1 MNQEEILQMVENH
14 VRKIFK
20 EKFHPD
26 HIYHSITH
34 TTSVVKAAEKISEKE
49 KLSKDEREI
58 LLVAAWF
65 HDIGYSESFDNHEEL
80 SAKSVQEY
88 LTNINYPAEK
98 INRVISAIMA
108 TKLPQSPNNKVEEV
122 LCDADLHHLGSEE
135 FFDKNELFRV
145 ELERR
150 FSNTFSE
157 YEWLE
162 KTIDFVTGH
171 KFFTRF
177 AREKFQVQKD
187 ANLLKL
193 QKRLRKKI
201 KQRQGDMLKDE
212 KLAIEKEKLDTKK
225 EHEKKAYRGIET
237 MFRNVMRTHIS
248 LSSMAD
254 NKANIMITV
263 NTLLLGAIA
272 TLLSRKL
279 DSNPHLIIP
288 TIVLSAV
295 SLATLV
301 YAILATRPSV
311 SSGTFTIEDIK
322 NKQTNLLFFGNF
334 HNMKLEDFTW
344 GMNEMMNDGD
354 YLYGSMIKDFY
365 SLGQVLGRKYKLLRI
380 CYNIFMY
387 GMVVSI
393 VLFIIF
399 ILLYPEGATHLD
411 NILE

>member
-1 MNQEEILQMVENH
+1 
-14 VRKIFK
+14 
-20 EKFHPD
+20 
-26 HIYHSITH
+26 
-34 TTSVVKAAEKISEKE
+34 
-49 KLSKDEREI
+49 
-58 LLVAAWF
+58 
-65 HDIGYSESFDNHEEL
+65 
-80 SAKSVQEY
+80 
-88 LTNINYPAEK
+88 
-98 INRVISAIMA
+98 
-108 TKLPQSPNNKVEEV
+108 
-122 LCDADLHHLGSEE
+122 
-135 FFDKNELFRV
+135 
-145 ELERR
+145 
-150 FSNTFSE
+150 
-157 YEWLE
+157 
-162 KTIDFVTGH
+162 
-171 KFFTRF
+171 
-177 AREKFQVQKD
+177 
-187 ANLLKL
+187 
-193 QKRLRKKI
+193 
-201 KQRQGDMLKDE
+201 
-212 KLAIEKEKLDTKK
+212 
-225 EHEKKAYRGIET
+225 
-237 MFRNVMRTHIS
+237 
-248 LSSMAD
+248 
-254 NKANIMITV
+254 MITV